1 MGILLA
7 LILSVSQAQP
17 PAGGFSAQ
25 GTSPASAYAGRTI
38 VRADIAIEGKVVED
52 ATLRDLLET
61 RVGSPLSMAAVRETI
76 AHLYSLGRFESISVD
91 ASALDAGVVLR
102 YDLVPVHSVERI
114 EFRGNLGLSRSSLK
128 DAVTARFGAAPAATR
143 AASVAEMLQSYYRD
157 RGYLSAAIRPVV
169 QEIHDPE
176 GTILTFEI
184 ESGPR
189 ASVRNVEIVGDP
201 GEPRER
207 FLAEIHANPGRTY
220 QRYDVQARLTEYI
233 DDLRHGGRY
242 EARGSHRI
250 VFQSDDGQSVDLSV
264 TVDRGP
270 EVSVRYEGDPLPK
283 DRIEDLVPV
292 RREGSVDADILE
304 DSERRIVAYLN
315 QQGYWK
321 AIARATR
328 RETDGRVD
336 IIFAINNGP
345 RYRIDGGPLV
355 TGNTSV
361 PAALI
366 QEQLV
371 NLDDGELFVSSHLDA
386 AAAAIR
392 ALYLRRGFAQVKVES
407 AVNEVKAPVAGEGRL
422 KPVIAITEGPL
433 MSIGEITFAGN
444 KNISSAE
451 LAARLKIATA
461 QPYFEPD
468 VIRDRE
474 QVLTEYLNRG
484 FADATVSIKPAVV
497 DGLRVNLR
505 FDITEGPQS
514 IVDHILVVGNVKTDT
529 RVIEREVQFTTG
541 QPLGLAALFE
551 TRRRLGALGLFR
563 RIRIDQ
569 IQHGESNRHDIIIH
583 VEEAPSTTIGYGGGL
598 ELSEVLVSG
607 GEGEA
612 LGDYEVA
619 PRGFFEIGRRNIAGK
634 NRSANLYTRLSLRSD
649 RENATDSGG
658 RFSFPEYRVVATFRE
673 PRTFGWNADVTIT
686 GAVEQGVRSTFKF
699 SRKGINAE
707 MLRRLSD
714 TIRASGRYTFAT
726 TRTFDE
732 ALDEEEQATIDRVF
746 PQVRLSALAATIARD
761 TRDDVLDPTKG
772 WYFSGEG
779 TVAARAFG
787 GQVGFIKSFVQAQT
801 YRRLPIGRRTVIAG
815 RVAIGLADGFPRE
828 VQVAGP
834 LGVPATQIVEDLP
847 ASERFFAGGD
857 TTMRGFALD
866 SVGTPE
872 TIAPS
877 GFPRGGNGL
886 VLLNAELRV
895 PVWKDVGAAFFIDTG
910 NVFERVTQIELGRL
924 RAAAGFGLRYISR
937 VGPLRFDIGF
947 KLGERQAGDKSGHA
961 IHFSFGQA
969 F

>member
-7 LILSVSQAQP
+7 LTLLVAQAQP
-17 PAGGFSAQ
+17 PSDGISAQ
-25 GTSPASAYAGRTI
+25 GATSASVYAGKTI
-38 VRADIAIEGKVVED
+38 VRADVAIEGQVVED

-61 RVGSPLSMAAVRETI
+61 RVGSALTMAAVRETI
-76 AHLYSLGRFESISVD
+76 AHLYSLGRFEMISVD
-91 ASALDAGVVLR
+91 ATALDAGVALR
-102 YDLVPVHSVERI
+102 YDVVPVHSVERI

-128 DAVTARFGAAPAATR
+128 DAVTSRFGAAPATTR
-143 AASVAEMLQSYYRD
+143 AASVAEMLQSFYRD

-169 QEIHDPE
+169 QEVHDPDA
-176 GTILTFEI
+176 TILTFEI

-207 FLAEIHANPGRTY
+207 FLEEIHANRGRIY
-220 QRYDVQARLTEYI
+220 QRYDVQARLSDYI
-233 DDLRHGGRY
+233 DELRHRGRY

-250 VFQSDDGQSVDLSV
+250 VFQSDDGQAVDLSV
-264 TVDRGP
+264 TIDRGP

-283 DRIEDLVPV
+283 DRIEELVPV

-321 AIARATR
+321 ARASATR
-328 RETDGRVD
+328 RETDGRIDIVFTVD
-336 IIFAINNGP
+336 KGP
-345 RYRIDGGPLV
+345 RYRIDGGPQV

-361 PAALI
+361 PAAVI
-366 QEQLV
+366 QPHLV
-371 NLDDGELFVSSHLDA
+371 NLENGDLFVSSNLDA

-392 ALYLRRGFAQVKVES
+392 ALYLQRGFAQVKVES
-407 AVNEVKAPVAGEGRL
+407 VANEITAPVGGEGRI

-433 MSIGEITFAGN
+433 ISIGEITFAGN
-444 KNISSAE
+444 KNISQAE
-451 LAARLKIATA
+451 LAARLNIAPG
-461 QPYFEPD
+461 QPYYEPA
-468 VIRDRE
+468 VVRDRE
-474 QVLTEYLNRG
+474 QILTEYLNRG
-484 FADATVSIKPAVV
+484 FADATVNVVPAVV
-497 DGLRVNLR
+497 DGSRVNLR

-529 RVIEREVQFTTG
+529 RVIEREVQFKTG
-541 QPLGLAALFE
+541 QPLGLEALFE

-563 RIRIDQ
+563 RVRIDQ

-583 VEEAPSTTIGYGGGL
+583 VEEAPSTTLGYGGGL

-607 GEGEA
+607 AEGEA
-612 LGDYEVA
+612 VGDFEVA

-649 RENATDSGG
+649 RENATDSGS

-673 PRTFGWNADVTIT
+673 PRTFGWNADVTMT

-699 SRKGINAE
+699 SRKGVNAE

-732 ALDEEEQATIDRVF
+732 ALNEEEQATIDRVF
-746 PQVRLSALAATIARD
+746 PQVRLSAFAATIARD

-772 WYFSGEG
+772 WYLSGEG

-787 GQVGFIKSFVQAQT
+787 GQVGFI
-801 YRRLPIGRRTVIAG
+801 
-815 RVAIGLADGFPRE
+815 
-828 VQVAGP
+828 
-834 LGVPATQIVEDLP
+834 
-847 ASERFFAGGD
+847 
-857 TTMRGFALD
+857 
-866 SVGTPE
+866 
-872 TIAPS
+872 
-877 GFPRGGNGL
+877 
-886 VLLNAELRV
+886 
-895 PVWKDVGAAFFIDTG
+895 
-910 NVFERVTQIELGRL
+910 
-924 RAAAGFGLRYISR
+924 
-937 VGPLRFDIGF
+937 
-947 KLGERQAGDKSGHA
+947 
-961 IHFSFGQA
+961 
-969 F
+969 